1 MSDVTTQATEST
13 AVRPGTAVTVSVVLC
28 SYSMDRW
35 PLIVAAS
42 DSLAAQALPPAEVI
56 LVVDHCPELRRRAEL
71 ELPWL
76 TIVDN
81 DGPRGLSGARNAGV
95 AASTG
100 EVVAFLDD
108 DAVAEPDWLA
118 RLSAEY
124 ADPDVLGAGGQVE
137 PEWESRRPGWFPPEF
152 DWVVGCTHSGMPSD
166 AAPVRN
172 FVGANMSFRR
182 DVLATVGGFRVD
194 LGRVGSRPTG
204 CEETELCIRASSHFP
219 RGVLRYQPRA
229 VVHHHVPDVRG
240 TWRYFRARCYAEGLS
255 KATVSKVAGRT
266 RALASERTYI
276 RRVLPHGLLDAA
288 AAANPSRGAALVTGL
303 SATVAGYAVGRFL
316 QRHRDVDAARAWLL
330 STTATLAPLVLAIT
344 AWLLSLRSVDLPA
357 MNDIG
362 LVSVLPA
369 SYWCSLVLVVG
380 FLAVLIHRGRAS
392 PVVLVAYF
400 AALVLIL
407 HATPAILYDSLRYGW
422 AWKHVGVVDYIVRN
436 HSVAPQVGGPFNA
449 YQAWPGFFAFN
460 AVLVKAGGLSSALSY
475 ASWGPTIFGLAALAP
490 LRLLFSTLAR
500 DQRQIW
506 LALLIFYL
514 GNWVGQDYFAPQAF
528 AYLLYLVVLGVCLR
542 WLPPSP
548 GRARLWR
555 WRRWLGP
562 DVAVTE
568 YPTSSQRKVV
578 LGVVVLLMLALVSSH
593 QLTPFMLLSALCLL
607 VLGRYTGPAW
617 LPYLLGALIVVWVVT
632 MGRTFMNQNLYWI
645 LESIGHPGAN
655 AQSGLI
661 DLSRTTLEQRL
672 VSYADR
678 GLTAVLVLLAG
689 VGWFRLGH
697 ARAPRR
703 GAALLGVSAIPLL
716 GANSYGGE
724 MIFRVFLFAL
734 PFLSLLAAGIV
745 YPRTSTRWRSA
756 VVPVALAA
764 LLAVPFSVAY
774 YGKER
779 ANHFSPTEVAASQW
793 LYSRAPA
800 GSLLVGVDAQ
810 MPWGFTHYESYEYLF
825 LENLSVPE
833 RQALVSHPLQIVN
846 QRADQRPRPT
856 YVILQ
861 QSAADY
867 SRYTGLL
874 SPAAMTAFTSALQH
888 TRGYHV
894 VYRADDAVIFERAG
908 NLHNATAG
916 TKSTSAPVEAQP

>member
-1 MSDVTTQATEST
+1 MSDLTTET
-13 AVRPGTAVTVSVVLC
+13 VPRTAVTVSVVLC

-35 PLIVAAS
+35 PQMVAAANS
-42 DSLAAQALPPAEVI
+42 VAGQDLPPTEVI
-56 LVVDHCPELRRRAEL
+56 LVVDHCPALHERAAS

-76 TIVDN
+76 RIVDN
-81 DGPRGLSGARNAGV
+81 DGPKGLSGARNAGV

-100 EVVAFLDD
+100 DVVAFLDD
-108 DAVAEPDWLA
+108 DAVAERDWLA

-137 PEWESRRPGWFPPEF
+137 PQWESSRPGWFPPEF

-166 AAPVRN
+166 PAPVRN
-172 FVGANMSFRR
+172 LIGANMSFRR
-182 DVLATVGGFRVD
+182 EVLAAVGGFRVD

-204 CEETELCIRASSHFP
+204 CEETELCIRAARHFP
-219 RGVLRYQPRA
+219 GGVLRYQPRA

-255 KATVSKVAGRT
+255 KATVSKVAGPQ
-266 RALASERTYI
+266 RALASERTYV

-288 AAANPSRGAALVTGL
+288 ADANPTRGAALLTGL
-303 SATVAGYAVGRFL
+303 SATVVGYAVGRFV
-316 QRHRDVDAARAWLL
+316 QRHRDVEAARAWLL
-330 STTATLAPLVLAIT
+330 STTATLAPLALALT
-344 AWLLSLRSVDLPA
+344 AWLLSLRSVDLSA
-357 MNDIG
+357 MNDLG

-369 SYWCSLVLVVG
+369 AYWCSLVLVVA

-400 AALVLIL
+400 AALILIL

-475 ASWGPTIFGLAALAP
+475 APWAPTVFGLAALAP

-528 AYLLYLVVLGVCLR
+528 AYLLYLVALGVCLR
-542 WLPPSP
+542 WLPPTS
-548 GRARLWR
+548 GRAWLWR
-555 WRRWLGP
+555 WRRWLRP
-562 DVAVTE
+562 DVEMVAN
-568 YPTSSQRKVV
+568 PTPSQHRVL

-617 LPYLLGALIVVWVVT
+617 LPYLLGALIVAWVVT

-678 GLTAVLVLLAG
+678 GLTAVLVLLAA

-703 GAALLGVSAIPLL
+703 GAALLGVSGIPLL

-734 PFLSLLAAGIV
+734 PFLALLAAGIV
-745 YPRTSTRWRSA
+745 YPRATTRWRSA
-756 VVPVALAA
+756 VVPVALVT

-779 ANHFSPTEVAASQW
+779 ANHFSRTEVAASQW
-793 LYSRAPA
+793 LYSHAPP
-800 GSLLVGVDAQ
+800 GSLFVGVDAQ
-810 MPWGFTHYESYEYLF
+810 MPWGFTHYEYYEYLF

-833 RQALVSHPLQIVN
+833 RQAVASAPLRIVN

-874 SPAAMTAFTSALQH
+874 SPAAMTAFTSALEH

-894 VYRADDAVIFERAG
+894 VYRADDAVIFERQG